1 MQGCEGGLGLFT
13 CRALWLSG
21 AELTNAVLRDPAVC

>member
-13 CRALWLSG
+13 CLALWLSG
-21 AELTNAVLRDPAVC
+21 AELTDTVLQDPAVC